1 MSALH
6 RAPICFDIHI
16 FRSYSPLKRSAI
28 QQKKTV
34 RDQLAQGS
42 LFIELGRENISVMKP
57 DEQDEMNEW
66 HEALLR
72 VRYAETDKMGVVY
85 HANYLVWFEI
95 GRTEFCRARGFSYRD
110 LEEDENAFLVV
121 AESYCRY
128 KAPAYYD
135 DELIVRTHITELRR
149 RSLRFGYEIVRV
161 SDGVVI
167 AEGETGHVV
176 TDATGRVRTLPQG
189 FAELLLS
196 PPVELENQGEPV
208 PETSPA

>member
-1 MSALH
+1 M
-6 RAPICFDIHI
+6 
-16 FRSYSPLKRSAI
+16 
-28 QQKKTV
+28 
-34 RDQLAQGS
+34 
-42 LFIELGRENISVMKP
+42 NP
-57 DEQDEMNEW
+57 DDDEVLDEW

-85 HANYLVWFEI
+85 HANYLIWFEI

-110 LEEDENAFLVV
+110 MEENENSFLVV

-135 DELIVRTHITELRR
+135 DELVVRTHITELRR
-149 RSLRFGYEIVRV
+149 RSLRFGYEIIRV
-161 SDGVVI
+161 PDGTVI

-176 TDATGRVRTLPQG
+176 TDANGRVRSLPSG

-196 PPVELENQGEPV
+196 PPTDTAPEGERV
-208 PETSPA
+208 PDDEGPG

>member
-1 MSALH
+1 MM
-6 RAPICFDIHI
+6 
-16 FRSYSPLKRSAI
+16 
-28 QQKKTV
+28 
-34 RDQLAQGS
+34 
-42 LFIELGRENISVMKP
+42 NP
-57 DEQDEMNEW
+57 DEEDGLDQW

-95 GRTEFCRARGFSYRD
+95 GRTEFCRARGFSYREM
-110 LEEDENAFLVV
+110 EENENSFLVV

-135 DELIVRTHITELRR
+135 DELIVRTRVTELRR
-149 RSLRFGYEIVRV
+149 RSLRFGYEILRA
-161 SDGVVI
+161 SDGTVI

-176 TDATGRVRTLPQG
+176 TDSNGRVRSLPAG

-196 PPVELENQGEPV
+196 PPNEPEMANVV
-208 PETSPA
+208 PEIAPE